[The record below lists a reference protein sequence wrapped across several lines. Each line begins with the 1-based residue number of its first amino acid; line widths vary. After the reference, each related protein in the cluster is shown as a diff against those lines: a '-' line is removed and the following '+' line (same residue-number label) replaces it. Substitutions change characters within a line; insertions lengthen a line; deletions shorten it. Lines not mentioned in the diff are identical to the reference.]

1 MNEASSLWV
10 LLNNR
15 HRIQLETETHQ
26 LFSPKV
32 KKQKDN
38 NYNTGGKHKPK
49 PKPKS
54 SNKVHWLEALF
65 KILGRNLKVTDL
77 INS

>member
-15 HRIQLETETHQ
+15 HRTQLERETYKF
-26 LFSPKV
+26 FSPKV

-49 PKPKS
+49 PKPKIC
-54 SNKVHWLEALF
+54 NKFHWLEVLF
-65 KILGRNLKVTDL
+65 KILDRNLKVTDL
-77 INS
+77 ING